1 MKALIHV
8 FVTLLLTLV
17 AAGPALAQ
25 TVYVTDS
32 LEITMRTEPDA
43 RKRIIRMLSSD
54 TPLEV
59 LGEQDGWLRVKTRDG
74 REGWVLKRYT
84 SSDTPKSVQISRLT
98 EKNEKLAALSGGAA
112 AQLDTLEAENS
123 ALKAELDQTR
133 TRLEQL
139 TGEYQALRAD
149 AAEVIALKDSFAE
162 TSRRLEAATAEVEAL
177 RQENREL
184 RSSANLHWFLSG
196 AGVVF
201 TAWLFGFIMGRIQR
215 KRRPSLQF

>member
-1 MKALIHV
+1 MKTVIHGIMAV
-8 FVTLLLTLV
+8 LLTLV

-43 RKRIIRMLSSD
+43 RKRIVRMLSSD

-59 LGEQDGWLRVKTRDG
+59 LGEQDGWLRVRTRDG

-84 SSDTPKSVQISRLT
+84 SSDTPKSVQIQRLT
-98 EKNEKLAALSGGAA
+98 EQNEKLAALSGGAA
-112 AQLDTLEAENS
+112 AQLDALEEENS
-123 ALKAELDQTR
+123 ALKAELAQAR
-133 TRLEQL
+133 SRLERL

-149 AAEVIALKDSFAE
+149 AAEVIDLKDSFAE
-162 TSRRLEAATAEVEAL
+162 TSRSLEQATAEAESL
-177 RQENREL
+177 RRENREL
-184 RSSANLHWFLSG
+184 RSSANLQWFLSG

-201 TAWLFGFIMGRIQR
+201 AAWLFGFIMGRIQR